1 MDSEQAKKHIRRA
14 GQLRERRSVWHNH
27 WDELADI
34 MLQRRAGFASSPV
47 DGDRRTDHLYD
58 GTPMQ
63 AARGLANSLSG
74 LLRPQGQK
82 WKWIKAA
89 DDEIDGLDEF
99 KDWAE
104 QAENVLDAAFAE
116 PSSRFLQASAE
127 VDLDLCVFGTA
138 VMLVRESNDLNRLLF
153 QSIPLKDAVV
163 FFDDEG
169 NARGCYQYRKMTLRQ
184 AADKWN
190 KTGTLSEKSQKKIRD
205 DKLDEKIEFLHAVVP
220 REGGRPD
227 ALLAKNFPWSDI
239 WIEIDEAHIV
249 EEGGFREFPYVVP
262 RWDTSSGET
271 YGRSPGMIALPDAST
286 LQAMGETMLIAG
298 QRAAAPPLGVPSD
311 GMFSA
316 VNTFPDGLI
325 YYDPT
330 MFNGRNPFFPIEG
343 GSNMPLTRDM
353 QQDMR
358 SQVFAAFFRN
368 VLNLP
373 VEGPQMTATEVNQ
386 RKQEFLREVGPV
398 FGRLETDYTAPM
410 VERAFHILMRTGR
423 MPTLPEN
430 LQGRAI
436 RFEYESPVR
445 RVRQQID
452 ASAARLWRNDL
463 EELAANTGDQS
474 VLDKINKDKY
484 ADFTAEAAGI
494 PRDLLNDQQEVKR
507 LREARAQAQQQ
518 AQQVTA
524 LQQAVDMAGGVAGAA
539 KQAGLTGEV

>member
-1 MDSEQAKKHIRRA
+1 MPSELAKQHIRRA
-14 GQLRERRSVWHNH
+14 GQLREKRGVWHNH
-27 WDELADI
+27 WDDLADI
-34 MLQRRAGFASSPV
+34 FLQRRLGFASSPV

-63 AARGLANSLSG
+63 AARGLANSLAG
-74 LLRPQGQK
+74 LLRPQSQK

-89 DDEIDGLDEF
+89 DDEIDELDEF
-99 KDWAE
+99 KEWAE
-104 QAENVLDAAFAE
+104 QAENALDAEFAE
-116 PSSRFLQASAE
+116 PSARFLQASAE
-127 VDLDLCVFGTA
+127 VDLDLAVFGTA
-138 VMLVRESNDLNRLLF
+138 VMLVRESENLNRLLF
-153 QSIPLKDAVV
+153 QSIHLKDAVV
-163 FFDDEG
+163 FFDDDG
-169 NARGCYQYRKMTLRQ
+169 NARGMYQYRKMTLQQ
-184 AADKWN
+184 AEEKWRGKGVLSAVSQQALQDK
-190 KTGTLSEKSQKKIRD
+190 
-205 DKLDEKIEFLHAVVP
+205 KLDEKVEFLHAVVP

-227 ALLAKNFPWSDI
+227 ALLSKNFPWTDL
-239 WIEIDEAHIV
+239 WIEVAESHIV
-249 EEGGFREFPYVVP
+249 QEGGFREFPYIVP

-271 YGRSPGMIALPDAST
+271 YGRSPGMIALPDGST
-286 LQAMGETMLIAG
+286 LQAMGETMLVAG

-353 QQDMR
+353 QEDMR
-358 SQVFAAFFRN
+358 NQVFAAFFRN

-386 RKQEFLREVGPV
+386 RKQEFLREAGPV

-410 VERAFHILMRTGR
+410 VERAFNILLRAGR
-423 MPTLPEN
+423 LPALPEV
-430 LQGRAI
+430 LEGRAI
-436 RFEYESPVR
+436 RFEYESPVK

-452 ASAARLWRNDL
+452 AAAARLWRNDL
-463 EELAANTGDQS
+463 EEMAANTGDPS

-494 PRDLLNDQQEVKR
+494 PNDLVNDEDEVAR
-507 LREARAQAQQQ
+507 LREARAQAQAE
-518 AQQVTA
+518 AQETENLERGVEI
-524 LQQAVDMAGGVAGAA
+524 AGGLAGAA
-539 KQAGLTGEV
+539 NQAGLTAGT